1 MKKILSIIAICET
14 CCTAQAHAPR
24 PMPRQWHSMDIA
36 AYYKAERAERRAD
49 EARRIATVAT
59 VVAVVAVTI
68 GIVQASQYSQGQIRL
83 ASF

>member
-1 MKKILSIIAICET
+1 MKKILSIIAICGV
-14 CCTAQAHAPR
+14 CCTAQARDPR
-24 PMPRQWHSMDIA
+24 PYSHHIATA

-68 GIVQASQYSQGQIRL
+68 GIVEASRNVSGHVRL

>member
-1 MKKILSIIAICET
+1 MKKIISILAICGV
-14 CCTAQAHAPR
+14 CCTAQARDPR
-24 PMPRQWHSMDIA
+24 PYSHNVAAD
-36 AYYKAERAERRAD
+36 AYYKAEHAERRAD

-68 GIVQASQYSQGQIRL
+68 GIVQASQNTPGQVRL